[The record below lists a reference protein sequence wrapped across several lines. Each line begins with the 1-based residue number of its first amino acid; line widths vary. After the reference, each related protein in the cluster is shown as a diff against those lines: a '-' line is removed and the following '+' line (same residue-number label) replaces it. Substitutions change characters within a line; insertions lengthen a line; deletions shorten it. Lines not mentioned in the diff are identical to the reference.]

1 MGRKRLAMII
11 DQQPDARRDLE
22 AMLESAGLVVVADAG
37 YGEEASAVA
46 APTVSATAARA
57 YNPCRRRPS
66 TA

>member
-37 YGEEASAVA
+37 YGGHGAHGKGG
-46 APTVSATAARA
+46 
-57 YNPCRRRPS
+57 C
-66 TA
+66 